1 MVATAATK
9 KPAMVVLAE
18 ISHGTSSSLECPA
31 PTSNFPGKER
41 EKINLYEYHM
51 SIAQM
56 QEEIAAPDEAREP
69 PFGIIGLA
77 I

>member
-1 MVATAATK
+1 
-9 KPAMVVLAE
+9 MVVLAE
-18 ISHGTSSSLECPA
+18 IRMVLPLTSDVLPR
-31 PTSNFPGKER
+31 PQTFPGKER

-69 PFGIIGLA
+69 PFSIIGLA